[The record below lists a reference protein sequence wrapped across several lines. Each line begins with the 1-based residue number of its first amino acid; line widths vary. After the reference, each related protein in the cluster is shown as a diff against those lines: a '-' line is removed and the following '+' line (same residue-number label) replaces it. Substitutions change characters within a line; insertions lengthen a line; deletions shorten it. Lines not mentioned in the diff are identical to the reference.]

1 MIKKDSMFK
10 KEFLQEFSPVC
21 LVCLLF
27 LVQYKYILKPATSK
41 TSNRCRE
48 RKKERKRNI
57 QSPLSFLKK
66 IKISLRQ
73 RRQLVIERS
82 TYFRAARPE

>member
-41 TSNRCRE
+41 TKE
-48 RKKERKRNI
+48 KERKRNI

-82 TYFRAARPE
+82 TYFRTARPE

>member
-41 TSNRCRE
+41 TSNRE

-82 TYFRAARPE
+82 TYFRTARPE